1 MYMAFSPNN
10 FPAAIAEIRRL
21 SEENK
26 QLRQKLVEHQAP
38 DADMAADEVDR
49 PKTQDEGNIS

>member
-26 QLRQKLVEHQAP
+26 QLRRQLAELQKTCGDTVKRG
-38 DADMAADEVDR
+38 R
-49 PKTQDEGNIS
+49 PKTQDKDAQP